1 MSLKL
6 EKLLQG
12 IQISSVHACG
22 DTEICGISCD
32 SRTVACGELF
42 VAVPGTD
49 ADGTQ
54 FIAQAFEKGAVCAVC
69 QNPPG
74 CAVPY
79 VEVPCARRALAV
91 LAANYYGRPAD
102 ELTLIGVTGT
112 NGKTTT
118 TCLIKHILEQAA
130 GGKVGLIGTVENQVG
145 EQSLPAERTT
155 PPPQE
160 LHRLLRQ
167 MADEGCSHVVMEV
180 SSHALALERTYG
192 ITFDVGVFTNLTR
205 DHLDFHGTME
215 RYCAAKAKLMR
226 SCRTAVYN
234 ADDPWSKELLRGSTC
249 RRFGYGVHQRCDMQ
263 ARDIIGRSD
272 GVSYTACT
280 AWERVSAGC
289 GVPGDF
295 SVYNSLAAM
304 AACAQLGVPT
314 AACAKVLLHD
324 RGAKG
329 RMETV
334 PCAGKDCT
342 VIIDYAHTPDA
353 LKNVLQTVRGFT
365 QKRVIAVFGC
375 GGDRDR
381 AKRPQMGAIAAQ
393 LADVAVVTTDN
404 PRTEEPMSII
414 ADIVSG
420 MSGTEYVVV
429 ENRVRAIYWALD
441 HAQCGDTVVL
451 CGKGHETYQEIG
463 KEKYHLD
470 EREIIAQYG
479 EDLREKR

>member
-12 IQISSVHACG
+12 IQISSVHARG
-22 DTEICGISCD
+22 DMEIGGISCD
-32 SRTVACGELF
+32 SRSAACGDLF
-42 VAVPGTD
+42 VAIPGTD
-49 ADGTQ
+49 TDGTQ
-54 FIAQAFEKGAVCAVC
+54 FITQAFEKGAVCALC

-79 VEVPCARRALAV
+79 VEVPCARRALAL
-91 LAANYYGRPAD
+91 LAANCYGRPAD

-118 TCLIKHILEQAA
+118 TCLIKHILERAA
-130 GGKVGLIGTVENQVG
+130 GAKVGLIGTVENLVG
-145 EQSLPAERTT
+145 EQSLPTERTT
-155 PPPQE
+155 PPPHQ
-160 LHRLLRQ
+160 LQRLLRQ
-167 MADEGCSHVVMEV
+167 MADEGCTHAVMEV

-192 ITFDVGVFTNLTR
+192 LTFDVGVFTNLTQ

-226 SCRTAVYN
+226 ACRAAVYN
-234 ADDPWSKELLRGSTC
+234 ADDRWSKELLKGSTC
-249 RRFGYGVHQRCDMQ
+249 RRFGYGVHTPCDLQ
-263 ARDIIGRSD
+263 ACDIVCRPD

-280 AWERVSAGC
+280 AWEQIPAGC

-304 AACAQLGVPT
+304 AACLQLGVP
-314 AACAKVLLHD
+314 AADCAKVLRQD

-329 RMETV
+329 RMEVV
-334 PCAGKDCT
+334 PCEGKECT

-353 LKNVLQTVRGFT
+353 LENVLQTVRGFT
-365 QKRVIAVFGC
+365 EKRVIAVFGC

-381 AKRPQMGAIAAQ
+381 TKRPQMGAIAAR

-404 PRTEEPMSII
+404 PRTEKPMAII
-414 ADIVSG
+414 ADIVAG
-420 MSGTEYVVV
+420 MDGTDYVVV
-429 ENRVRAIYWALD
+429 ENRIEAIRWALD
-441 HAQCGDTVVL
+441 HAERGDTMVL

-470 EREIIAQYG
+470 EREIIARYG
-479 EDLREKR
+479 EDLRKKR